1 MATPRRDLLVIG
13 GTLAGA
19 AAALAGVRSGARTRL
34 LVSGAQDPGPVPP
47 IPDDVTTRVEDAVEA
62 SEIPL
67 PEEAQVFRFRA
78 RRVRRWLDELDV
90 TNDEAWATNMRQAI
104 LERCERE
111 GVAIDE
117 VAVAV
122 RLVKGDQGVSGAVL
136 VDGNQCQVHDADTTV
151 LAGGGARFLWPE
163 AKQASPPVGL
173 ALAHRAELPTGDP
186 GAVAWGDDGTPSR
199 FVDGVRGDGR
209 GQCGVAG
216 VAACGQALASPLHA
230 DPALAHLEDVVRGL
244 EAGGFQGPTPQPGD
258 PELVPLVDEAMP
270 PGFTQTKLSRLRAT
284 IGKLGGP
291 EASQEDLGKLHAEML
306 SMRGE
311 FADYAR
317 ARADT
322 DVHLLHQAADVA
334 LAFVASRLEGT

>member
-34 LVSGAQDPGPVPP
+34 LVSGAQAPGPVPP
-47 IPDDVTTRVEDAVEA
+47 IPEDVPGAVEQAVDA
-62 SEIPL
+62 SDVPL
-67 PEEAQVFRFRA
+67 PEEPQVFRFRA

-90 TNDEAWATNMRQAI
+90 ANDEAWAANMRQAI

-122 RLVKGDQGVSGAVL
+122 RLVKGNQGVSGAVL
-136 VDGNQCQVHDADTTV
+136 VDGNDCQVHDADTTV
-151 LAGGGARFLWPE
+151 LAGGGARFLWPDGE
-163 AKQASPPVGL
+163 QASPPVGL
-173 ALAHRAELPTGDP
+173 ALAHRAELPIGDP
-186 GAVAWGDDGTPSR
+186 SAVAWADDGTPTR
-199 FVDGVRGDGR
+199 FIDGVRGDGR

-216 VAACGQALASPLHA
+216 VAACGQTLASPLHA
-230 DPALAHLEDVVRGL
+230 DPALAHVEDVVRGL
-244 EAGGFQGPTPQPGD
+244 ETGGFQGPTPAAGD
-258 PELVPLVDEAMP
+258 PELVPLVDEPMP
-270 PGFTQTKLSRLRAT
+270 PGFTGTKLARLRAT

-291 EASQEDLGKLHAEML
+291 EAEGEDLEQLHAEVL

-322 DVHLLHQAADVA
+322 DVHLLHQTADVA
-334 LAFVASRLEGT
+334 LAYVASRLEGT